1 MSYCGV
7 QYDGK
12 KCECQLQVVPGITPA
27 TKQAANPVRIC
38 AYREFGVQVG
48 CDDGCCP
55 TDCSGTQNTS
65 SEGDLSVFGSPIFII
80 ILSVIFGL
88 MLFAAIFYKKLVK
101 NARFRIRGL

>member
-12 KCECQLQVVPGITPA
+12 TCECQLQVVPGVTPA
-27 TKQAANPVRIC
+27 TKEAANPVRIC
-38 AYREFGVQVG
+38 AYREFGIQYA
-48 CDDGCCP
+48 CDTGCCP
-55 TDCSGTQNTS
+55 TDCSGTTQDTS
-65 SEGDLSVFGSPIFII
+65 SDNSALNVFGSPIFVI

-101 NARFRIRGL
+101 NAKFKF